1 MTATSEEWV
10 AVKIRKRKED
20 GFKGN
25 FTGNI
30 REKKS

>member
-10 AVKIRKRKED
+10 AVKIRKRKD